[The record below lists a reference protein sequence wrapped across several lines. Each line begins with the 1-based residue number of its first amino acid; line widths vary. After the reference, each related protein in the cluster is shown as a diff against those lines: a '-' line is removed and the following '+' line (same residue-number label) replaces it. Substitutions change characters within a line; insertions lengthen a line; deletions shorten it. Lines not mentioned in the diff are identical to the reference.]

1 MPTKEKHNQTWLNIA
16 KEVSKL
22 SKDPSTKVGA
32 VIVSKDNR
40 NFSIGYNGFAKGYPE
55 PKEVWNNK
63 EEKHLRVIHA
73 EENAIINCPFDT
85 VGCKI
90 YITISPCHR
99 CIPRLINAG
108 IEAVYFGEW
117 YGSEKHKNLVRE
129 YINHFREFK
138 KISMESESPK
148 GGKFTPS
155 VKLPRE
161 RKAIGRTNR
170 SNNAVKK
177 KDK

>member
-1 MPTKEKHNQTWLNIA
+1 MPTKDQYNLTWLNIA

-40 NFSIGYNGFAKGYPE
+40 KFSIGYNGFAKGYPDS
-55 PKEVWNNK
+55 KEVWNAK
-63 EEKHLRVIHA
+63 EQKHLRVIHA

-108 IEAVYFGEW
+108 MESVYFGEW
-117 YGSEKHKNLVRE
+117 YSSEKHKNLVKE
-129 YINHFREFK
+129 YLNHFREFK
-138 KISMESESPK
+138 KITKEVSQL
-148 GGKFTPS
+148 GGKFTSRVIKHTSRSSKPAI
-155 VKLPRE
+155 
-161 RKAIGRTNR
+161 RKNPNIND
-170 SNNAVKK
+170 NKPK
-177 KDK
+177 